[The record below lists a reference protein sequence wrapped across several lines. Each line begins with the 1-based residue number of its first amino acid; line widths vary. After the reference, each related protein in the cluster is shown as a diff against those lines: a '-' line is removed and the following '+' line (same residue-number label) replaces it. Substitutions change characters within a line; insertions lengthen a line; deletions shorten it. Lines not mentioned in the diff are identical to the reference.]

1 MMFRHRTVRPSAAVA
16 AALLLAVAAPAAA
29 DWLVTRDGARV
40 ETEGAWE
47 VKGRQVI
54 FTRKHGSLSALRLD
68 DVDIEASEAATAAA
82 VARAAAGD
90 EAAAEVERDPV
101 ERKPVLVLTDKD
113 IPRAAASEESAAAE
127 GGAAA
132 PSRPAAPQS
141 EVPVELVSWKANPS
155 RQIDGL
161 ELVGAVR
168 NNGDE
173 VAAKVTVKVT
183 IPDGEGGA
191 LYETNAFLRSTGLPP
206 GGSTTFRA
214 LLPGIFQ
221 LNEDPVFQVTA
232 AGITLLGRTGLPPE
246 GAEEGGGE
254 GGES

>member
-1 MMFRHRTVRPSAAVA
+1 MFRHRPVRLLAA
-16 AALLLAVAAPAAA
+16 AALLLAVTAPATG
-29 DWLVTRDGARV
+29 DWLVTRDDARI
-40 ETEGAWE
+40 ETEGAWK

-54 FTRKHGSLSALRLD
+54 FTKKHGSLSALRLD
-68 DVDIEASEAATAAA
+68 DVDLEASEAATAAA

-90 EAAAEVERDPV
+90 EAAVEVERDPV
-101 ERKPVLVLTDKD
+101 ERKPVLVLTDRD
-113 IPRAAASEESAAAE
+113 IPRATVGEESSADGEAATEGDAAA
-127 GGAAA
+127 
-132 PSRPAAPQS
+132 PAAPQS
-141 EVPVELVSWKANPS
+141 EAPVELVSWKANPS

-183 IPDGEGGA
+183 IPDGEGGT

-221 LNEDPVFQVTA
+221 LIEEPVFQVTA
-232 AGITLLGRTGLPPE
+232 GSITLLGRTGLPPE
-246 GAEEGGGE
+246 GAEEGEDGG
-254 GGES
+254 S